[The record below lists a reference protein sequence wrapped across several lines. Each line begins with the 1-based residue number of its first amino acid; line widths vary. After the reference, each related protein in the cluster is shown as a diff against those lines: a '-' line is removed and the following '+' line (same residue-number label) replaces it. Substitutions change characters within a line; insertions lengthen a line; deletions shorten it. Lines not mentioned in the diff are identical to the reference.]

1 MAFFLL
7 RYLRRMGG
15 QVLHRVWNY
24 KVPLRE
30 EIRWNICE
38 QGRFSI
44 CYWENP
50 NATLRIILFKKI
62 IIVKAECTV
71 FAISFAPLCRYLVAL
86 INILIPSV
94 GSVIL
99 WLCKRRTRLC
109 NYGLAPRL
117 QSCDSVFGNSWA
129 RLGLQR
135 PSVSVQKVLN
145 LFSLLL
151 KLFCVMKKDISNFV
165 IRFWNHGKRSCRSTA
180 LELWVGV

>member
-1 MAFFLL
+1 MASFLL

-30 EIRWNICE
+30 EIKRNICE
-38 QGRFSI
+38 LGRFPLL
-44 CYWENP
+44 YRRNP
-50 NATLRIILFKKI
+50 NATMRIVLFKKI
-62 IIVKAECTV
+62 ILVKAECTV

-86 INILIPSV
+86 INVLIPSV

-145 LFSLLL
+145 LRLFIAKGLLRDEDTHF
-151 KLFCVMKKDISNFV
+151 KF
-165 IRFWNHGKRSCRSTA
+165 
-180 LELWVGV
+180 